1 MMDVQERIRHL
12 ETENEMLLDA
22 LQLLQLKE
30 RECEVLTN
38 AVTNIEV
45 IVRNERTSPHRAIM
59 GELATTRVMLQVLE
73 ERAE

>member
-1 MMDVQERIRHL
+1 MMDIQEKVRHL

-30 RECEVLTN
+30 RECDVLTN
-38 AVTNIEV
+38 AINHIEV
-45 IVRNERTSPHRAIM
+45 IVRNTESSSSRAIM
-59 GELATTRVMLQVLE
+59 AELATTRVMLQVLE